1 MYTRLKIR
9 FHEIHVRLC
18 SFEKKYKYIACQH
31 IAHTHT
37 HIHTPS
43 HPRSEPCPFSLE
55 SLHVSQVLKEI
66 DSEGISVGTL
76 NIS

>member
-1 MYTRLKIR
+1 MQTDDLT
-9 FHEIHVRLC
+9 L
-18 SFEKKYKYIACQH
+18 QPPTPPLPPP
-31 IAHTHT
+31 HTHT

-43 HPRSEPCPFSLE
+43 HPRSEPCPFSLG

-66 DSEGISVGTL
+66 DSEGISAGTL